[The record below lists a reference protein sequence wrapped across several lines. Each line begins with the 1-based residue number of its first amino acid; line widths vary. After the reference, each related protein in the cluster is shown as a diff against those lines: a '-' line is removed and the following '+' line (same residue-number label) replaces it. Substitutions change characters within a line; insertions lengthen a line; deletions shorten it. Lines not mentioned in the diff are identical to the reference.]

1 MFKSVDSDNNGTLS
15 EPEFSEL
22 VRKMQI
28 CDSDGE
34 INYFLQIVDPYNNQ
48 QIIFSEIVHLF
59 SAHMVPLDETSDRQI
74 PMLEKFQKMMTQDDE
89 GILNKDL

>member
-1 MFKSVDSDNNGTLS
+1 MFRSVDTDNNGTIS
-15 EPEFSEL
+15 ELEFSDL
-22 VRKMQI
+22 VRKMGI

-74 PMLEKFQKMMTQDDE
+74 PMLEKF
-89 GILNKDL
+89 